1 MSNIKEIIID
11 FVKSSYPVKLD
22 VLAQTVSRKSST
34 FNYNLFEILN
44 ELIKEKKI
52 YVLKNDEIYF
62 IFPESIEIVTS
73 MFSEKKKKI
82 YKISI
87 IKYDFIFDFEF
98 DTLPRLAD
106 LVDKI
111 SSLTFI
117 NNYFNKEELITLLM
131 NVNEKN
137 WPETDEEFC
146 GGMRC
151 DDLHT
156 NDNILIHFFKN

>member
-73 MFSEKKKKI
+73 MFSEKKKI

-87 IKYDFIFDFEF
+87 VKYDFIFDFEF

-106 LVDKI
+106 LIDRI
-111 SSLTFI
+111 SALKTGIKNFK
-117 NNYFNKEELITLLM
+117 KEEIIELL
-131 NVNEKN
+131 NNNDIPIESN
-137 WPETDEEFC
+137 WPETNETFC
-146 GGMRC
+146 GSIPMNR
-151 DDLHT
+151 HYS
-156 NDNILIHFFKN
+156 ISIHFSIK

>member
-1 MSNIKEIIID
+1 MSNIKEIIIN

-34 FNYNLFEILN
+34 FNYNLFEILD

-62 IFPESIEIVTS
+62 IFPESIEIVMS
-73 MFSEKKKKI
+73 MFSEKKKL

-98 DTLPRLAD
+98 DTLPCLAD
-106 LVDKI
+106 LIDRI
-111 SSLTFI
+111 SSLKTEI
-117 NNYFNKEELITLLM
+117 RNFNKVELIELL
-131 NVNEKN
+131 NNNDIPIESN
-137 WPETDEEFC
+137 WPATDEKFC
-146 GGMRC
+146 GSIPMNR
-151 DDLHT
+151 HYST
-156 NDNILIHFFKN
+156 SIHFSIN

>member
-44 ELIKEKKI
+44 ELIKEKNI

-73 MFSEKKKKI
+73 MFSEKKKV

-87 IKYDFIFDFEF
+87 VKYDFIFDFEF

-106 LVDKI
+106 LIDMI
-111 SSLTFI
+111 SSLKTEIKNFNKVELLELLN
-117 NNYFNKEELITLLM
+117 NNYIHVES
-131 NVNEKN
+131 N
-137 WPETDEEFC
+137 WPETNETFY
-146 GGMRC
+146 GSISLNR
-151 DDLHT
+151 
-156 NDNILIHFFKN
+156 NYSISIHFSLN